1 MAHDSDAASVTEL
14 ELSIPSMMCEGYADK
29 IQNTL
34 TDRSSV
40 RDVKAKLWR
49 KRVRVYYDV
58 SKLTK
63 EQIMEVLGAA
73 GFGAIEA

>member
-1 MAHDSDAASVTEL
+1 MAHDSDAANVTEL
-14 ELSIPSMMCEGYADK
+14 EFSIPSMMCEGCADK

-63 EQIMEVLGAA
+63 EQIME
-73 GFGAIEA
+73 EQ